1 MTLIQTA
8 GIGGEFTIVT
18 ADTRL
23 VKTTYSDADG
33 ELKQVPGTTRV
44 MSDKIEKAGFLTN
57 YVVFGAGGKYDL
69 FQYVKD
75 EIYKRVEP
83 TDDLEKCKMILE
95 EITNEIED
103 EELKTYLESKGG
115 LGVQLSGFYENGDT
129 GLINYNSNLPM
140 QELRSSKNDSKIL
153 VAMASPNTDLGNM
166 NLLSKYI
173 QGISE
178 TVNDYLKVLFAMQS
192 VVSLLYDKEVSS
204 DINYYIIY
212 NDNGMIYQKEG
223 NWDTAYLYPRIDE
236 LKSEIEKDLGL
247 N

>member
-75 EIYKRVEP
+75 EIYKRVKP

-153 VAMASPNTDLGNM
+153 VAMASPNTDL
-166 NLLSKYI
+166 
-173 QGISE
+173 
-178 TVNDYLKVLFAMQS
+178 
-192 VVSLLYDKEVSS
+192 
-204 DINYYIIY
+204 
-212 NDNGMIYQKEG
+212 
-223 NWDTAYLYPRIDE
+223 
-236 LKSEIEKDLGL
+236 
-247 N
+247 